1 VFSEKQ
7 EFSFRSQ
14 DNTNR
19 EKQDEENPSI
29 SSERPMVLPV
39 KSVTDRSED
48 LSVHAPKAPYFKEN
62 MGAEVRKN

>member
-1 VFSEKQ
+1 VFVEKQ
-7 EFSFRSQ
+7 EFSFRSHEDTQ
-14 DNTNR
+14 
-19 EKQDEENPSI
+19 KQDEENPSI